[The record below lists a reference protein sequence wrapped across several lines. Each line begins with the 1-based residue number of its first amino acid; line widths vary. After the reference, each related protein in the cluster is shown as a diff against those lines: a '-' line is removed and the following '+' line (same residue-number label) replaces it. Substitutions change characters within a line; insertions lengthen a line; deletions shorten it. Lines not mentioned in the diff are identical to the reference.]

1 MFNGST
7 SGLRAYET
15 SCTVICPIQLQVS
28 TMLHKKRTCALTMA
42 AFAFTAAELN
52 DPGGGGGGGRGR
64 GFCRGQTSSPS
75 PEEEGNLSCERVQNC
90 KALGGSQ
97 SPSIA
102 IRDSNGRLGN
112 QMFVYQLLLSL
123 RMQFGYRTFIT
134 RRVSN
139 SQHF

>member
-1 MFNGST
+1 M
-7 SGLRAYET
+7 SGLHSALCLLPHFVC
-15 SCTVICPIQLQVS
+15 SFQAV
-28 TMLHKKRTCALTMA
+28 MLWQQKTCALLM
-42 AFAFTAAELN
+42 AFTTAKAALN
-52 DPGGGGGGGRGR
+52 DSTDRNGICSSSG
-64 GFCRGQTSSPS
+64 GQTSSCSSSS
-75 PEEEGNLSCERVQNC
+75 PEERNLSCERAQNC

-134 RRVSN
+134 R
-139 SQHF
+139 

>member
-1 MFNGST
+1 
-7 SGLRAYET
+7 
-15 SCTVICPIQLQVS
+15 
-28 TMLHKKRTCALTMA
+28 MLNKKRTCALTMA
-42 AFAFTAAELN
+42 AFAFTATAELN
-52 DPGGGGGGGRGR
+52 DSVGGGGEEGGGGGR
-64 GFCRGQTSSPS
+64 GFCRGQPSPPS

-90 KALGGSQ
+90 KALGGSR

-134 RRVSN
+134 RRVN
-139 SQHF
+139 DYINFYCGKKN

>member
-1 MFNGST
+1 
-7 SGLRAYET
+7 
-15 SCTVICPIQLQVS
+15 
-28 TMLHKKRTCALTMA
+28 MLNKRRTCALTVA
-42 AFAFTAAELN
+42 AFAFAASFTAELN
-52 DPGGGGGGGRGR
+52 DSSERGGG
-64 GFCRGQTSSPS
+64 GFCRGQTSPTPPRS

-123 RMQFGYRTFIT
+123 RMQFGYRTYIT
-134 RRVSN
+134 RRVVRD
-139 SQHF
+139 

>member
-1 MFNGST
+1 
-7 SGLRAYET
+7 
-15 SCTVICPIQLQVS
+15 
-28 TMLHKKRTCALTMA
+28 MLNKKRTCALTMA
-42 AFAFTAAELN
+42 AFAFTATATELN
-52 DPGGGGGGGRGR
+52 DSVGGGGEEGGGGR
-64 GFCRGQTSSPS
+64 GFCRGQTSSPSPS

-90 KALGGSQ
+90 KALGGSR

-134 RRVSN
+134 RRVNDSIN
-139 SQHF
+139 FYCEKKN

>member
-1 MFNGST
+1 
-7 SGLRAYET
+7 
-15 SCTVICPIQLQVS
+15 
-28 TMLHKKRTCALTMA
+28 MLNKRRTCALTVA
-42 AFAFTAAELN
+42 AFAFAASSTAELN
-52 DPGGGGGGGRGR
+52 DSSERGGGG
-64 GFCRGQTSSPS
+64 GFCRGQTSPPRSRS

-123 RMQFGYRTFIT
+123 RMQFGYRTYIT
-134 RRVSN
+134 RRVRDSK
-139 SQHF
+139 

>member
-1 MFNGST
+1 
-7 SGLRAYET
+7 
-15 SCTVICPIQLQVS
+15 
-28 TMLHKKRTCALTMA
+28 MLNKRRTCALTAA
-42 AFAFTAAELN
+42 AFAFAASSTAVELN
-52 DPGGGGGGGRGR
+52 DSSERGGG
-64 GFCRGQTSSPS
+64 GFCRGQTSPPRS

-123 RMQFGYRTFIT
+123 RMQFGYRTYIT
-134 RRVSN
+134 RRVRPSK
-139 SQHF
+139 

>member
-1 MFNGST
+1 
-7 SGLRAYET
+7 
-15 SCTVICPIQLQVS
+15 
-28 TMLHKKRTCALTMA
+28 MLNKRRTCALTVA
-42 AFAFTAAELN
+42 AFAFAAASSAVAELN
-52 DPGGGGGGGRGR
+52 DSSERGGG
-64 GFCRGQTSSPS
+64 GFCRGQTSPPPPPRSRS

-123 RMQFGYRTFIT
+123 RMQFGYRTYIT
-134 RRVSN
+134 RRVVRD
-139 SQHF
+139 

>member
-1 MFNGST
+1 
-7 SGLRAYET
+7 
-15 SCTVICPIQLQVS
+15 
-28 TMLHKKRTCALTMA
+28 MLNKKRRTCALTVA
-42 AFAFTAAELN
+42 AFAFAASSNAVELN
-52 DPGGGGGGGRGR
+52 DSSERGGGG
-64 GFCRGQTSSPS
+64 GFCRGQTSPPRSRS

-123 RMQFGYRTFIT
+123 RMQFGYRTYIT
-134 RRVSN
+134 RRVVRD
-139 SQHF
+139 